1 MNREGGYVSV
11 VWPSVE
17 SLFSL
22 LGGCLVLQTEELFT
36 FLTWLVKLTREK
48 QPSIFPV
55 AITPI
60 K

>member
-1 MNREGGYVSV
+1 MSV

-22 LGGCLVLQTEELFT
+22 LGGCLVLETEELFT